1 MKSSLIAVTLLLFLG
16 NAWADQVCD
25 TRLYALSSPTS
36 QFEDHL
42 DGTVTDKKSNLMW
55 MRCSL
60 GQKWVNGRCTG
71 PATTLSWAAAQA
83 HAKIVNQAGGHFFN
97 DWRVPSLR
105 ELGTLTERQ
114 CTAPRVNLTIFPDT
128 PAVAYWSGSTRVSAE
143 PNGTAA
149 DFAYTVSFADQ
160 GIQVQAKDELQHLR
174 LVRTAP

>member
-1 MKSSLIAVTLLLFLG
+1 MKSSLIAVILLFCLG
-16 NAWADQVCD
+16 NAWADQICD

-60 GQKWVNGRCTG
+60 GQALANGRCKG
-71 PATTLSWAAAQA
+71 SASVLSWAAAQA
-83 HAKIVNQAGGHFFN
+83 QAQAVNQAGRHFFN

-114 CTAPRVNLTIFPDT
+114 CTAPRVNLVIFPDT
-128 PAVAYWSGSTRVSAE
+128 PAAAYWSGSSRVSAE
-143 PNGTAA
+143 PHGPAA
-149 DFAYTVSFADQ
+149 NFAYTVSFADQ
-160 GIQVQAKDELQHLR
+160 GIQVQDKDELQHLR